1 MSIVTFWN
9 NGKEQVGK
17 TLAIASIVTEL
28 SIEHNKKVLIV
39 STSFNDDTLK
49 NCFWSDE
56 NNKSSKGFGF
66 FGRNSSV
73 GLENGIDGLTKILR
87 SNKITPNIITD
98 YTKIVFKERLEILL
112 GYKGF
117 ENAYQEIQNCYAE
130 LIKLAN
136 QYYDYVFVDLDNQ
149 VDEVNKREILRTS
162 NVVVMTMSQRL
173 KSIEEYK
180 EELEDENILDK
191 TKVIPLICRYD
202 KKSKYTAKNIA
213 RYIGQKAELNVVPY
227 NTLLFESAEEGKIV
241 DYFLKI
247 RNIDETDKNA
257 YFLREIK
264 KTVEQ
269 IDYKIQELQMR

>member
-1 MSIVTFWN
+1 M
-9 NGKEQVGK
+9 
-17 TLAIASIVTEL
+17 
-28 SIEHNKKVLIV
+28 
-39 STSFNDDTLK
+39 
-49 NCFWSDE
+49 
-56 NNKSSKGFGF
+56 
-66 FGRNSSV
+66 
-73 GLENGIDGLTKILR
+73 
-87 SNKITPNIITD
+87 
-98 YTKIVFKERLEILL
+98 
-112 GYKGF
+112 
-117 ENAYQEIQNCYAE
+117 
-130 LIKLAN
+130 
-136 QYYDYVFVDLDNQ
+136 DLDNQ
-149 VDEVNKREILRTS
+149 VDEVNKREILRAS

-180 EELEDENILDK
+180 EELEDESILDK

-241 DYFLKI
+241 DFFLKI